1 MRTYLKALINLFYP
15 KACVGC
21 GVSLL
26 REEEFLCV
34 TCELELPINPF
45 LGEENNEIKIVFAGR
60 LPLLSANTF
69 LYFSKNGIAQH
80 LIHALK
86 YEDRQDVGK
95 FLGNRFGQEL
105 AKTGILPIDAVIPVP
120 LHPDK
125 EKLRGYNQC
134 LSIAEGL
141 ADALNSVVLDD
152 VVKRNVSNPSQTK
165 LNRAKRWD
173 NVSGI
178 FSLTNPDALA
188 NKHILLIDDTLTT
201 GATLESC
208 GSEILEAT
216 GAKLSIATLA
226 YAK

>member
-1 MRTYLKALINLFYP
+1 MKSHLKALINLFYP
-15 KACVGC
+15 KACTGC
-21 GVSLL
+21 GVALL

-34 TCELELPINPF
+34 GCELELPINPF
-45 LGEENNEIKIVFAGR
+45 LGEENNEIKSVFAGR
-60 LPLLSANTF
+60 LPLQWANTF

-86 YEDRQDVGK
+86 YEDRQDVGR
-95 FLGNRFGQEL
+95 FLGYRFGQEL
-105 AKTGILPIDAVIPVP
+105 AKSSSLMVDAIIPVP

-141 ADALNSVVLDD
+141 ASALNCVVLDA
-152 VVKRNVSNPSQTK
+152 VVERNVANPSQTK

-178 FSLTNPDALA
+178 FSLIKPSAIA

-208 GSEILEAT
+208 GSEILKAD
-216 GAKLSIATLA
+216 GANLSIATLA